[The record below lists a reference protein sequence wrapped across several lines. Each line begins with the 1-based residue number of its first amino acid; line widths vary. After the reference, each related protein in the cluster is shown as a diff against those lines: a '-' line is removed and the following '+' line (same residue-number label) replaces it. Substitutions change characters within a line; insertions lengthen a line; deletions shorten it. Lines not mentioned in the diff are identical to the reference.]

1 MAAKRRKK
9 GRAERKG
16 RGLDVQSVLRAF
28 RDSGKPLSEKEI
40 IGIVHIPGFL
50 KNELY
55 FILQDLIEAG
65 KIIRIG
71 KAYGLSDSM
80 NMVTGRLEIQR
91 SGVGFVIPEDKRR
104 KDVFINPRDF
114 GDAWHGD
121 YVAAAITRVR
131 KNKSNEGRIVRIIE
145 RGKKSLPCRV
155 VKRMGGFLLCR
166 PTDGRQIMSFMADYD
181 KAALGGEPRKDDVV
195 EVVPGDRLEFKL
207 YSGTVADWLGRQDDA
222 NVQEKLVKLNHAIPT
237 EFPER
242 VLAKAADLPEVP
254 GEDDFK
260 GRKDLRGEQFVTIDG
275 ANAKDFDDAIL
286 VKATRAGF
294 RLWVA
299 IADVSHYVPEDGDLD
314 AEALERGNSYY
325 FPRSVEPMFPERLSN
340 GLCSLN
346 PDVPRLAMT
355 AEMDFSKAGVFKD
368 ARFYNSVIQSKAR
381 LTYAQVNRALF
392 EDDEAEREKIKDV
405 LPMLKTAEKL
415 ARALH
420 ALRFERGTLDF
431 DLPEPEIHFNLNGET
446 VDIRPRVRNFAHQ
459 LIEEFM
465 IAANEAVAG
474 FLTDQGVPLLYRI
487 HPDPD
492 PAKLESF
499 FKLLSV
505 TDLGEKMPNAPTPA
519 DLPEILKIASGTDLD
534 YLVSRMAL
542 RTMMQASYSPRLER
556 HFGLASERYCHFTS
570 PIRRYA
576 DLVVHRAL
584 KLALTGDGAK
594 AVPVGRLQ
602 KIADHLSKRERV
614 AMEAER
620 EILKRVT
627 ILFLT
632 DKVGQ
637 VFTGVINS
645 LTDFGFWVEFREVM
659 AEGMVR
665 LSTLSDDYYGFIPER
680 QELVGERTGRVLRIG
695 QLVTV
700 ELVNV
705 DLGRL
710 EVDLNL
716 VDDDRAP
723 GAPVAAVVAGKAK
736 KGRRG
741 KDSGAGERAPKAKD
755 QGKPKGAGRTG
766 ESGKTK
772 KSGGAV
778 KADGAKSTKGK
789 AADKARDAGK
799 TKDAGKA
806 KAGQSAKPKRAKT
819 APKAASKTTPKATA
833 KAAPRKSRKKGGKD
847 A

>member
-1 MAAKRRKK
+1 MAARKRKK

-16 RGLDVQSVLRAF
+16 KGLDAQTVLRAF
-28 RDSGKPLSEKEI
+28 REAGKPLSEKDVI
-40 IGIVHIPGFL
+40 DIAQVPRFL

-55 FILQDLIEAG
+55 FTLQGLVEAG

-71 KAYGLSDSM
+71 KAYGLADSM

-104 KDVFINPRDF
+104 KDVFINPRDL

-131 KNKSNEGRIVRIIE
+131 KTKSNEGRIVRIIE

-181 KAALGGEPRKDDVV
+181 TAALGGEPRAEDVV
-195 EVVPGDRLEFKL
+195 EIVPGDRLEYKL

-222 NVQEKLVKLNHAIPT
+222 GVQEKLVKLNHAIPT

-242 VLAKAADLPEVP
+242 VLAMAAELPEAP
-254 GEDDFK
+254 GESDFA

-275 ANAKDFDDAIL
+275 AKARDFDDAIL
-286 VKATRAGF
+286 VKTTRTGF

-325 FPRSVEPMFPERLSN
+325 FPQSVEPMFPERLSN

-346 PDVPRLAMT
+346 PDVPRLSMV
-355 AEMDFSKAGVFKD
+355 AEMDFSKSGVFKD
-368 ARFYNSVIQSKAR
+368 ARFYTAVIQSKAR

-392 EDDEAEREKIKDV
+392 LGDEAERETIKHV
-405 LPMLKTAEKL
+405 LPMLLTAETL

-420 ALRFERGTLDF
+420 ALRGERGTLDF

-465 IAANEAVAG
+465 IAANEAVAR
-474 FLTDQGVPLLYRI
+474 FLTEQGVPMLYRI

-499 FKLLSV
+499 FKLLAR
-505 TDLGEKMPNAPTPA
+505 TDLGEKMPNEPTA
-519 DLPEILKIASGTDLD
+519 SDLPEILKIAAGTELD
-534 YLVSRMAL
+534 YLVSRLAL
-542 RTMMQASYSPRLER
+542 RTMMQASYSPRHER
-556 HFGLASERYCHFTS
+556 HFGLASECYGHFTS

-584 KLALTGDGAK
+584 KLALAGDGAK
-594 AVPVGRLQ
+594 AVPAGKLQ

-627 ILFLT
+627 ILFLA

-637 VFTGVINS
+637 TFTGVINS

-665 LSTLSDDYYGFIPER
+665 LSTLSDDYYGFIQER
-680 QELVGERTGRVLRIG
+680 QELLGERTGRVLRLG
-695 QLVTV
+695 QLITV
-700 ELVNV
+700 ELMNV

-716 VDDDRAP
+716 VEGGEHEQRA
-723 GAPVAAVVAGKAK
+723 AGK
-736 KGRRG
+736 
-741 KDSGAGERAPKAKD
+741 PKAKGGRREGAPRRRD
-755 QGKPKGAGRTG
+755 RSPKPEESAKSKGSGKPK
-766 ESGKTK
+766 
-772 KSGGAV
+772 KSGEG
-778 KADGAKSTKGK
+778 KGK
-789 AADKARDAGK
+789 ATDAE
-799 TKDAGKA
+799 
-806 KAGQSAKPKRAKT
+806 QSTRSGRKPK
-819 APKAASKTTPKATA
+819 PKPASRTPVKPAT
-833 KAAPRKSRKKGGKD
+833 PRTSRKKGGED
-847 A
+847 G